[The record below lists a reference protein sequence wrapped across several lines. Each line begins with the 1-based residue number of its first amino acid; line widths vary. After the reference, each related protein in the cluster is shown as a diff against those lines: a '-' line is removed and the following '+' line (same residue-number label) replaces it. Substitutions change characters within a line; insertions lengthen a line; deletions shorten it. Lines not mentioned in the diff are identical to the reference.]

1 MKVIRFILFSCL
13 FISCIVVANL
23 IHKNTAINI
32 NANISDSFIYS
43 DFISVNN
50 SDFISVNNNDIKS
63 LASISFITSFDNLS
77 KIFEIDK
84 DLIRNNILRKNIK
97 VKESEGEIIIFVGD
111 NTIEQITVSVT
122 NNIDSS
128 LDNILNNLN
137 SNDIRFNK
145 EIIDNIDGNILAEIF
160 YFKKDNYK
168 FVITK
173 STNED
178 NNQTLTVDYINLK
191 IL

>member
-13 FISCIVVANL
+13 FISCIVVTNL

-32 NANISDSFIYS
+32 NANISDSFIY
-43 DFISVNN
+43 

-84 DLIRNNILRKNIK
+84 NLIRNNILRKNIK